1 MAINLSRSTRLFVS
15 SVQTGNDDTNTF
27 EIKILDGYSFSQ
39 TVQTQE
45 IVLEEASCTPVRGAK
60 TFNTALDPVEVSFPM
75 YMKPYKEDGT
85 HSNCVERVV
94 WEAFA
99 SSNTETAVVPGDPL
113 KINFLKSDT
122 HTLELLQ
129 LFFQLDNTTYLV
141 KDVTVGTAEIDFAID
156 QIAQVA
162 FSGTGSSI
170 EEIDTSDWV
179 AGTDYLAEPTLNK
192 EFIRN
197 KLSTAELYKDS
208 NADTVGWQI
217 ADYQG
222 SLTGATA
229 SDLVAATDYTASVV
243 IDGGASQP
251 ISFTAVGSDTLTD
264 IITGINLDLTGALA
278 SLNDRGDLQ
287 VTSITSGAGSSI
299 VITDDTANDPL
310 FASIE
315 LATYQGINAAL
326 DGVDQGK
333 QYFFGITGGSI
344 TLENNITA
352 LVPEELGIVNQP
364 LAAFSGAR
372 SFTGTINAYLNTG
385 SNKTGGLLNDLLAD
399 TNSTTNR
406 FYLNVQIGGCANSPK
421 VELVMPYA
429 QISVPTVSV
438 EDVISTEIAFS
449 AAGSEITQSDE
460 LEVHYYADLS

>member
-15 SVQTGNDDTNTF
+15 SVQTGNDENNTF

-75 YMKPYKEDGT
+75 YMKPYKDGT
-85 HSNCVERVV
+85 ESNCVESII

-99 SSNTETAVVPGDPL
+99 SGTGTAVSQPGAPNHELVVD
-113 KINFLKSDT
+113 FLKSDT
-122 HTLELLQ
+122 HSLELLQ

-156 QIAQVA
+156 QIAQIA

-170 EEIDTSDWV
+170 EEIDTSDWEP
-179 AGTDYLAEPTLNK
+179 GTDYAAEPTTNK

-197 KLSTAELYKDS
+197 KLSTVDLYKDS
-208 NADTVGWQI
+208 NVDTNGWQI

-222 SLTGATA
+222 SLTGATT
-229 SDLVAATDYTASVV
+229 SDLVAATDYTAAVV

-264 IITGINLDLTGALA
+264 ILAGINLDLTDATA
-278 SLNDRGDLQ
+278 TLNARGDLQ
-287 VTSITSGAGSSI
+287 ITSDSTGANSSV
-299 VITDDTANDPL
+299 VITDDTANNPL

-344 TLENNITA
+344 TLENNITS

-372 SFTGTINAYLNTG
+372 SFTGTLNAYLNTG

-399 TNSTTNR
+399 TDSTTNR
-406 FYLNVQIGGCANSPK
+406 YYLNIQIGGCASSGAP
-421 VELVMPYA
+421 VVQLIMPYT

-438 EDVISTEIAFS
+438 EDVISTEIAFRS
-449 AAGSEITQSDE
+449 AEWGITQRE
-460 LEVHYYADLS
+460 QLEI